1 MVESQA
7 VRNTNL
13 GAVMNLAGDSNP
25 FSLPPALLAEV
36 EAMAGDERRPVADV
50 VADALKRYMRESRWQ
65 RVLAAG
71 QARAK
76 ALGFTENDVPRLI
89 AEFREEKRQG
99 C

>member
-1 MVESQA
+1 MVEFRV
-7 VRNTNL
+7 VRSANL
-13 GAVMNLAGDSNP
+13 GIVMNLAGDSNP
-25 FSLPPALLAEV
+25 FGLPPALLAD
-36 EAMAGDERRPVADV
+36 DERRPVADV